1 MLAPEYRIVLSR
13 LGSIRDPALKVG
25 KLSLSGKAYYQLHGI
40 RIDTHLDSLMSWT
53 VFAHP

>member
-1 MLAPEYRIVLSR
+1 MVAPEYRIVLSR